1 MSRAEELARLSEM
14 AVNGRI
20 VHKIDLIGMVKINGR
35 HYFNVYRRY
44 NSVYEIVVE
53 DSNGDFYV
61 QKDSMMRQSI
71 GAVLCLSQEQLH
83 SMYTTEIFSFRH
95 GGTPPDGSR
104 VPENMCWSDVQEEWY
119 AVEIHLRGIWEDP
132 VEGEVEEEEED
143 DEDEE
148 DEDQEE
154 EEDEDEYADMPPLIS
169 DDEEEDEEDEEAKED
184 IDAVCPYACD
194 GLVAP
199 SMTQPLSMKRTFL
212 AYCCCAKKESS
223 DDEDSDAEFYS
234 KKRTFLNYWGGVKQE
249 SSEEENS
256 YEQDND
262 DNEDTETADE
272 EESVGRGCG
281 PDDFIIL
288 RNGTKYRKVR

>member
-132 VEGEVEEEEED
+132 VEEENDAENDADDAD
-143 DEDEE
+143 DEDDE

-154 EEDEDEYADMPPLIS
+154 DEDEDEYADMPPLIS
-169 DDEEEDEEDEEAKED
+169 DDEEDVEEAKED

-194 GLVAP
+194 AVIHP

-249 SSEEENS
+249 SSEEENPRD
-256 YEQDND
+256 EQDD
-262 DNEDTETADE
+262 GDNEVADE